1 MDLTFKVP
9 MKSFVKLFREM
20 KVLEYRYFVK
30 HSIQVAKLTMKIA
43 ERLDLPYN
51 RDNTYFSG
59 LFHDLGLVL
68 KASVENYELFADMF
82 RRVPDLERVVTTL
95 DRQDQHSAISYMIAR
110 QIKPLCPVCA
120 RSILYHHTPFQKIK
134 EDDDLILLSS
144 SIKTADLISLAALKQ
159 EEMNK
164 ELDAEFFTHLISS
177 IKKDVGIPDGVKKA
191 AVDILLD
198 VTANSIIS
206 DDDLCFDS
214 DQRLYITDFKQL
226 ARVIATLLDFRSPY
240 TRNHTFTCM
249 KIAEMLSGETLG
261 HADVTLISTAALLH
275 DIGKIK
281 TPLSILHKRG
291 RLDAEELVIMKR
303 HVVDTYYMLE
313 RADLRIFSIIGAAH
327 HERLDGSGY
336 PLGLK
341 DEQLLY
347 HQKIIQIS
355 DVFSALVE
363 ERPYRNALSIQEA
376 LGVIE
381 KEVEHGKLDA
391 GVFERLKEI
400 AHNYDLKELIS
411 FKHVFEEL
419 FQEDVDEVSQMISL
433 EVEKI

>member
-1 MDLTFKVP
+1 MDLTIKVP
-9 MKSFVKLFREM
+9 LKSFVMLFNEM
-20 KVLEYRYFVK
+20 RVLEYRYFVK
-30 HSIQVAKLTMKIA
+30 HSVQVAKLTMKIA

-82 RRVPDLERVVTTL
+82 RRVPDLERIVITF
-95 DRQDQHSAISYMIAR
+95 DRHDQHSIISYMIAR
-110 QIKPLCPVCA
+110 QSKPFCPVCA
-120 RSILYHHTPFQKIK
+120 RAILYHHTPFQKIK
-134 EDDDLILLSS
+134 EDDDLILLSN
-144 SIKTADLISLAALKQ
+144 SIKTADLISLATLKQ
-159 EEMNK
+159 EETNK
-164 ELDAEFFTHLISS
+164 ELDAEFFADLISS
-177 IKKDVGIPDGVKKA
+177 IKKDAGILDEVRKA
-191 AVDILLD
+191 AIDLLLD
-198 VTANSIIS
+198 VRTNSIII

-214 DQRLYITDFKQL
+214 DQRLDITDFKQL
-226 ARVIATLLDFRSPY
+226 ARIMATLLDFRSPY
-240 TRNHTFTCM
+240 TRNHTFACTRV
-249 KIAEMLSGETLG
+249 AEILNEETLG
-261 HADVTLISTAALLH
+261 DADVTLIITSALLH

-281 TPLSILHKRG
+281 TPLSILHKRS
-291 RLDAEELVIMKR
+291 RLNSEELVIMKR

-313 RADLRIFSIIGAAH
+313 RAGLRVFSIIGAAH

-336 PLGLK
+336 PLGLT

-347 HQKIIQIS
+347 HQKMIQIC

-363 ERPYRNALSIQEA
+363 ERPYRNALTIEEA

-391 GVFERLKEI
+391 DIFEKLKEI
-400 AHNYDLKELIS
+400 ARNYDLKEQIS

-419 FQEDVDEVSQMISL
+419 FYENTDEVSRMINL
-433 EVEKI
+433 ELERI